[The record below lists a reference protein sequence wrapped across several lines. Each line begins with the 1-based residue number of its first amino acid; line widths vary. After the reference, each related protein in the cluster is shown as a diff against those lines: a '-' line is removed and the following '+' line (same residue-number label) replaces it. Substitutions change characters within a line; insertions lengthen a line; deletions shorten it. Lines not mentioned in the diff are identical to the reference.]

1 MKGRRSRPKRM
12 QRLQPVSTAPD
23 GELIDRGPRSSSRR
37 ARCVPITRGRA
48 SESDERADPFSRLIE
63 ETRGLFEKLAGTES
77 ANKALSILGAK
88 QVVLWQPR
96 WLYAERDGLCYQK
109 VNQAGIPLSVW
120 PPKRIAFADVTS
132 IDELETDGEFALWT
146 RKRCFVFNAG
156 PQQVR
161 AQAMVSRLRELCE
174 RWLLGSETSLIK
186 NLDTGVAVPLV
197 SFVGVRSPVELLHR
211 TSRSSSLLSSALAQ
225 PNVARGKSVAASIDA
240 ERQATLVQAP
250 LDASPCCVE
259 DGGSEGDNEG
269 ESLPTCVHAEL
280 KLDLDDGVY
289 DGEESADES
298 ADEPDGRPR
307 ATRTVGVELRCKS
320 LG

>member
-1 MKGRRSRPKRM
+1 M
-12 QRLQPVSTAPD
+12 
-23 GELIDRGPRSSSRR
+23 
-37 ARCVPITRGRA
+37 
-48 SESDERADPFSRLIE
+48 
-63 ETRGLFEKLAGTES
+63 
-77 ANKALSILGAK
+77 
-88 QVVLWQPR
+88 
-96 WLYAERDGLCYQK
+96 
-109 VNQAGIPLSVW
+109 
-120 PPKRIAFADVTS
+120 
-132 IDELETDGEFALWT
+132 
-146 RKRCFVFNAG
+146 
-156 PQQVR
+156 
-161 AQAMVSRLRELCE
+161 
-174 RWLLGSETSLIK
+174 
-186 NLDTGVAVPLV
+186 
-197 SFVGVRSPVELLHR
+197 
-211 TSRSSSLLSSALAQ
+211 
-225 PNVARGKSVAASIDA
+225 AASIDA

>member
-1 MKGRRSRPKRM
+1 M
-12 QRLQPVSTAPD
+12 
-23 GELIDRGPRSSSRR
+23 
-37 ARCVPITRGRA
+37 
-48 SESDERADPFSRLIE
+48 
-63 ETRGLFEKLAGTES
+63 
-77 ANKALSILGAK
+77 
-88 QVVLWQPR
+88 
-96 WLYAERDGLCYQK
+96 
-109 VNQAGIPLSVW
+109 
-120 PPKRIAFADVTS
+120 
-132 IDELETDGEFALWT
+132 
-146 RKRCFVFNAG
+146 
-156 PQQVR
+156 
-161 AQAMVSRLRELCE
+161 RELCE

-250 LDASPCCVE
+250 LDASPYSSCVE
-259 DGGSEGDNEG
+259 DGGSEG

-280 KLDLDDGVY
+280 ELDLDDGAY